1 MVYVISKAEM
11 IVIQYSCTATKFY
24 FKTKYRP
31 LLSLQGPPVI
41 AVHQLLRFIF
51 DLFQDS
57 VSHAVS
63 GLTVVTAILFITGEM
78 TGSGVL
84 ALPKA
89 VKDAGWVRI
98 TEVFQTKI

>member
-1 MVYVISKAEM
+1 VICLS
-11 IVIQYSCTATKFY
+11 SNF
-24 FKTKYRP
+24 R
-31 LLSLQGPPVI
+31 LLSFAL
-41 AVHQLLRFIF
+41 
-51 DLFQDS
+51 QDS

-89 VKDAGWVRI
+89 VKDAGWVR
-98 TEVFQTKI
+98 TA